1 MYHNEAAVN
10 DYLQTKKEH
19 PDGYLWRK
27 YGKERLRTMY
37 KNDKQLKIDGEL
49 ANKPVKPK
57 KI

>member
-10 DYLQTKKEH
+10 AYLQTKKEH

-49 ANKPVKPK
+49 ANKPAKPK